1 MMLSRPSF
9 LAFLVAF
16 AGCGGSPPPAAPTPQ
31 PVAPEGTV
39 ASADGVPIFYRSTGS
54 GEPTVVLVHCW
65 GCSSDEWTDTIGPLA
80 ATHRVVALDLAGH
93 GRSGKARTAW
103 TVPSFVGDIRAVID
117 HLGVTKAI
125 IVGHSM
131 SGTIAIETAVELP
144 GKVVGVVPVDALHDA
159 VAAQAQDP
167 AEIATFFAGMRASFA
182 PTVEALIRRIMPK
195 TADPELIKRILA
207 FELAND
213 PAIAIPILESNWTFP
228 IRDAFAKVTVP
239 IIAINADLFPTNVA
253 ANRTLAP
260 QYQVRL
266 IEGVGH
272 WPMLEAP
279 QRFNALLTQAVAD
292 IAAATK

>member
-1 MMLSRPSF
+1 MMRSTSPLF
-9 LAFLVAF
+9 ALLAAS
-16 AGCGGSPPPAAPTPQ
+16 AACGSTPPPATPTTLSA
-31 PVAPEGTV
+31 APEGTV
-39 ASADGVPIFYRSTGS
+39 ASADGVPIFYRTAGT

-65 GCSSDEWTDTIGPLA
+65 GCSSDEWTDAMGPLA

-93 GRSGKARTAW
+93 GRSGKGRTAW

-117 HLGVTKAI
+117 HLGVTRAI
-125 IVGHSM
+125 VVGHSM
-131 SGTIAIETAVELP
+131 SGTIAIESAVEMP

-159 VAAQAQDP
+159 VEAQAQDP
-167 AEIATFFAGMRASFA
+167 AEIDTFFAGMRASFA

-195 TADPELIKRILA
+195 TADPELIKRIVA
-207 FELAND
+207 FEVAND
-213 PAIAIPILESNWTFP
+213 PAIAIPILENNWKFP
-228 IRDAFAKVTVP
+228 IKDAFAKVTVP

-260 QYQVRL
+260 QYQVRV

-279 QRFNALLTQAVAD
+279 QRFNTLLAQAVAD
-292 IAAATK
+292 IAATTK